1 MRDIVPYA
9 RRDSVLVGILYSFA
23 TARKD
28 LTRPIL
34 VSERANKILPS
45 WLADFCEDSMRI
57 GGIVGG

>member
-34 VSERANKILPS
+34 ISERANKILPS
-45 WLADFCEDSMRI
+45 
-57 GGIVGG
+57 